1 MNKYLNKLI
10 MYHQIHK
17 MDRDGFSLSKIS
29 RELVMDRRTVKFY
42 LSMNESQYEQFLCV
56 QTEKKKEL
64 GPYEEFVKCKLETYQ
79 ETSAAQMHD
88 WLKEHYP
95 KFPGVTAKTVYNFV
109 MWVRQKHHLPKTSP
123 LRDYHA
129 VEELPYGQQAQV
141 DFGQYNMRNGL
152 GNRLKVWFF
161 TMVLSRSRYKYV
173 FFSDTPFTSYTAIEA
188 HEKAFAFY
196 WGITKEI
203 VYDQDKVFLADENK
217 GDLLLT
223 DAFKNYCRDRA
234 FRLHFCRKADP
245 ESKGKVENVV
255 KYVKQNFLYNRPFT
269 DIDILNSEALA
280 WLGRTANAQIHAGT
294 QKVPYNEWC
303 IERGSLIPFIAIP
316 MQPPSIL
323 YTVRKDNT
331 ISWKGNFYTL
341 PSGTYKGRGTQVKVS
356 KDNTTIVISDQ
367 ANNPLCTQIIS
378 TGKGNLV
385 RNTDHKREKSAGIT
399 QMITDISCMF
409 TNPELAVSYM
419 EGIRAEKPRYV
430 RDQLILIKQTIE
442 ITDKSIVDLTLQY
455 CLQMKVFS
463 ANDFKSVAAG
473 LSQKKSWEESTPLIT
488 PVNPLNGQS
497 ASVAQSQP
505 MQSSIVD
512 YELLM
517 QSKN

>member
-29 RELVMDRRTVKFY
+29 RELVIDRRTVKFY
-42 LSMNESQYEQFLCV
+42 LSMNESQYEHFLAI
-56 QTEKKKEL
+56 QADKKKEL

-123 LRDYHA
+123 LRDYQA

-152 GNRLKVWFF
+152 GKRLKVWFF

-196 WGITKEI
+196 GGITKEI

-234 FRLHFCRKADP
+234 FRLYFCRKADP

-269 DIDILNSEALA
+269 DIDILNSESLA
-280 WLGRTANAQIHAGT
+280 WLGRTANAQLHAGT

-303 IERGSLIPFIAIP
+303 TERGSLIPFIAISI
-316 MQPPSIL
+316 QPPSIL

-356 KDNTTIVISDQ
+356 KDNASIVISDQ
-367 ANNPLCTQIIS
+367 ADKHLCTQIIS
-378 TGKGNLV
+378 AGKGNLV
-385 RNTDHKREKSAGIT
+385 RNTDHKREKSGNIK

-409 TNPELAVSYM
+409 SNPELATSYM
-419 EGIRAEKPRYV
+419 ECIRAEKPRYV
-430 RDQLILIKQTIE
+430 RDQLILLKQTIE
-442 ITDKSIVDLTLQY
+442 ITDTQTLDHTLQY

-463 ANDFKSVAAG
+463 ANDFKSVAMG
-473 LSQKKSWEESTPLIT
+473 LLQKRSWEKSTTIT
-488 PVNPLNGQS
+488 TQINPLNGQS
-497 ASVAQSQP
+497 PSAAYCQP
-505 MQSSIVD
+505 KQSSIVD

-517 QSKN
+517 QRKN